1 MQVMQKMI
9 LVEAHV
15 KWSVILMDLLGPDIF
30 SRYEWKNKFCIV
42 SERIWKFQV
51 SQWFENELLTKK
63 LPMVFFHVWMKLVS
77 AALITISLRF
87 LDFSVPTTLSKKGW

>member
-30 SRYEWKNKFCIV
+30 SP
-42 SERIWKFQV
+42 
-51 SQWFENELLTKK
+51 L
-63 LPMVFFHVWMKLVS
+63 WMKEQVLHRER
-77 AALITISLRF
+77 AHLK
-87 LDFSVPTTLSKKGW
+87 VPG